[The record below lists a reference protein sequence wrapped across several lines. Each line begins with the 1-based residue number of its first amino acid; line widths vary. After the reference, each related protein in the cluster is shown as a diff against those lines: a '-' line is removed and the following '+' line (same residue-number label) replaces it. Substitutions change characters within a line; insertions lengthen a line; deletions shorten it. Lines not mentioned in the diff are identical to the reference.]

1 MINWIFF
8 IHPSYTSFYQNGCI
22 QVKIFTYSSTLHLI
36 KKLSQNKFI
45 CWTDWKSV
53 LDCWS
58 CIEPMPNPQV
68 VACVR
73 WWNFWTHLSLEICSL
88 VCLSLREE
96 ASQAA
101 SIIFQQFYL
110 FQLLFA
116 SLFSFFDID
125 LTLISFPCCSIFF
138 LPLWSWTLEPAAKGK
153 WLLPRS
159 DLSWILRIGSS
170 LHNNCS
176 LCMEN
181 NIYNMSFSLVYIF
194 PSNLQLDRSIS
205 TIFLFCSCNPQSFF
219 FFSIL
224 TWCSS
229 IGSNSAY
236 INPATSRFQLHP
248 LFPSYIL
255 QYLATSQLELYF
267 QWWVGDSI
275 NK

>member
-138 LPLWSWTLEPAAKGK
+138 FTFVKLNTWASSEGKMVVASLW
-153 WLLPRS
+153 
-159 DLSWILRIGSS
+159 
-170 LHNNCS
+170 
-176 LCMEN
+176 
-181 NIYNMSFSLVYIF
+181 
-194 PSNLQLDRSIS
+194 
-205 TIFLFCSCNPQSFF
+205 
-219 FFSIL
+219 
-224 TWCSS
+224 
-229 IGSNSAY
+229 
-236 INPATSRFQLHP
+236 
-248 LFPSYIL
+248 
-255 QYLATSQLELYF
+255 LELDPKDWKLIT
-267 QWWVGDSI
+267 Q
-275 NK
+275 